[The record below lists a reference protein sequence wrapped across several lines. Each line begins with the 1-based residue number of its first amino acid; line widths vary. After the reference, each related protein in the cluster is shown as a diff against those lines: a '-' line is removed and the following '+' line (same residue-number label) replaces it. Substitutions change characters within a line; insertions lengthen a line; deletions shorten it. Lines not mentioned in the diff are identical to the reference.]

1 MTQALEKSITNS
13 RKELKEML
21 EKVSNRYCVVGRG
34 VSPDERNHHAKVV
47 LDMILVSL
55 LLF

>member
-21 EKVSNRYCVVGRG
+21 DKVSNRYCVVGRG
-34 VSPDERNHHAKVV
+34 VSPEERNHHAKVV